1 MEVRALA
8 VAALASMAVL
18 TGCSKPEDPAQFD
31 AADNAKCVSYGHT
44 PGTPAYTDCRLKIE
58 RQRAMMATVTRP
70 LPPPDIKGCPTE
82 ASGFRCIN
90 PSAGR

>member
-1 MEVRALA
+1 
-8 VAALASMAVL
+8 LASIAVL
-18 TGCSKPEDPAQFD
+18 TGCSKPDDSAQFD

-70 LPPPDIKGCPTE
+70 LPPPDIKGCPTD